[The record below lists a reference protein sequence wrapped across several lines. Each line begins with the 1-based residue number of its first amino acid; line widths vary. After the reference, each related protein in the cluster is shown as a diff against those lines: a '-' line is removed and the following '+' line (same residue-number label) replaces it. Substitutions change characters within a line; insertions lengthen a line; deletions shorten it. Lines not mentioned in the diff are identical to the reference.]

1 MTKLIISEKTI
12 PLRKIPEEE
21 FNTTILTVLMPRIS
35 RLLSLTDK
43 TSAERLEI
51 ALPAIKEHCLGM
63 GLEEIQKMFELYVD
77 GKLYLEPIPN
87 YFDRILL
94 GKIVRSYRSYKLKL
108 KPVKI
113 IKSMTDNEKHKLED
127 QILNRVSSFFKI
139 NRYIHENDFYVYDIL
154 EKRGLISLSIE
165 EKKSIKNDAITILK
179 NEYSVKKAK
188 SKDEFKYIQS
198 ILKSLEIGNNAK
210 IKIKSKQLASEE
222 YFRSLKQKT
231 SPKD

>member
-1 MTKLIISEKTI
+1 MTKLTTSKKTI
-12 PLRKIPEEE
+12 PLRQIPEEE
-21 FNTTILTVLMPRIS
+21 LNKAILTVLMPRIS

-51 ALPAIKEHCLGM
+51 ALPAIKDHCLGM
-63 GLEEIQKMFELYVD
+63 GFKEIQKMFELYVD
-77 GKLYLEPIPN
+77 GKLDVEPISN

-94 GKIVRSYRSYKLKL
+94 GKIVKSYRSYKLRL
-108 KPVKI
+108 KPKI

-139 NRYIHENDFYVYDIL
+139 NRYIYENDFYVYDIL

-198 ILKSLEIGNNAK
+198 FLKSLEIGNNAK

>member
-1 MTKLIISEKTI
+1 MNKLIISEKTI

-21 FNTTILTVLMPRIS
+21 LNTTILTFLMPRIS

-113 IKSMTDNEKHKLED
+113 IKPMTDNEKHKLED
-127 QILNRVSSFFKI
+127 KILNRVSSFFKI

-165 EKKSIKNDAITILK
+165 EESIKNDAITILK

-188 SKDEFKYIQS
+188 SKDEFKYIKS

-222 YFRSLKQKT
+222 YFRSLK
-231 SPKD
+231 